1 MDRIIDWIKDLVID
15 VIDIAIWFEEYIIP
29 VTAITILVTI
39 YCLFVVAVGMKMI
52 LWIVPELLN

>member
-15 VIDIAIWFEEYIIP
+15 IAIWFAEYILP
-29 VTAITILVTI
+29 VTAMTILVTI

-52 LWIVPELLN
+52 LWIVQELLN

>member
-15 VIDIAIWFEEYIIP
+15 IAIWFVEYILP

-39 YCLFVVAVGMKMI
+39 YSLFVVAVGMKMI
-52 LWIVPELLN
+52 LWIVQELLN